1 MFFASLATGDARD
14 HYRLLLD
21 AARIADRRGLSGIW
35 TPERHFDEFGGVF
48 PNPAV
53 TSAALAAVTTEIR
66 LHAGSVISPL
76 HDPILLAEDWSVV
89 DNFSNGR
96 VSISFG
102 SGWNPDDFVFAPE
115 SYATRKSLM
124 EQQIATFL
132 ELWQGGSVPRENGVG
147 GTVDVSLAPRPV
159 QTRPPI
165 WITTGGTPETFEWA
179 GASGFNVLTHIITQE
194 PEDLA
199 ERIVLYRDARRVAGH
214 DPASGRI
221 TVMMHTFVG
230 DDDVH
235 ARDVASPSLRGY
247 LESAMRLEIKAA
259 GAGDQAQEYDP
270 EIIDELVSLR
280 VDRYFAGQGLLGGRD
295 HCEGVAE
302 RFGAMGV
309 DEIACLIDFGIDH
322 EHTLGSLNRL
332 CDFAG
337 RGDTPSRTQ
346 AST

>member
-1 MFFASLATGDARD
+1 MDYSIMFFASLATGDARD

-21 AARIADRRGLSGIW
+21 AAKTADRRGLSGIW

-53 TSAALAAVTTEIR
+53 TSAALASATTNIR

-96 VSISFG
+96 VSVSFG
-102 SGWNPDDFVFAPE
+102 SGWNPDDFVFAPA
-115 SYATRKSLM
+115 SYAKRKALM
-124 EQQIATFL
+124 EEQIATFL
-132 ELWQGGSVPRENGVG
+132 QLWQGGSVPRENGVG
-147 GTVDVSLAPRPV
+147 GTVDVSLSPRPV
-159 QTRPPI
+159 QPRPPI
-165 WITTGGTPETFEWA
+165 WITTGGTPETFRWA

-194 PEDLA
+194 SDELA
-199 ERIVLYRDARRVAGH
+199 ERIALYRTAREGAGH
-214 DPASGRI
+214 DPDSGRI

-230 DDDVH
+230 EDDEH
-235 ARDVASPSLRGY
+235 ARGVATLPLRGY

-259 GAGDQAQEYDP
+259 GAGGQSDEYDP

-280 VDRYFAGQGLLGGRD
+280 IDRYFAGQGLLGGRE
-295 HCEGVAE
+295 HCECIARQFE
-302 RFGAMGV
+302 SIGV

-322 EHTLGSLNRL
+322 DHTLASLNRL
-332 CDFAG
+332 CDFAK
-337 RGDTPSRTQ
+337 
-346 AST
+346 A